1 MESSR
6 AVRSR
11 RRVRSDASSDDEGN
25 ETAAALFHALV
36 LFLVSEAPDSIL
48 VLVVQL
54 LPFCAAA
61 RLACVHARLNDAWKH
76 VRSQSSRW
84 KMVSQLRT
92 SGEVVLCF
100 EEVKHFR
107 FKNDDH
113 IAIVPQWLRSKCA
126 ASESI
131 NEFVRCVVRQECL
144 TVQKLAWEK
153 LETKKLSKFVL
164 SRIRTWHIQL
174 TAAFGNL
181 DSPLSP
187 LSEKDKWD
195 IWCAAFASPMCSV
208 QIIQN
213 VRTTFSIWKRDIPTA
228 AWKFVLAS
236 CMSPSSR
243 LLELLMTEWYPEVLS
258 QPEKLKELIQM
269 ASKSP
274 TPVGLICVLNIAKRL
289 PISNFDDAAKLDV
302 CRICF
307 INNPVN
313 FLYIFKVFQNPS
325 DGLAVQVV
333 SQLFQEAKYYCS
345 SEDMYRYKYKLFMRT
360 FDILLTN
367 TYPWMFSRI
376 VNIYFLPETGLSY
389 AEQCR
394 WAVGRLHLSCVIGHV
409 GLVRHI
415 METCATQPWWSSQ
428 HKRTFVSLVVD
439 KSSWRDRKEV
449 VQYILSSH
457 ARDVTREA
465 WQASVRNAALRG
477 HPEPLRLLLE
487 FGVRKKWTPDA
498 SYGVPLVDDVRKTHF
513 THRDECVALL
523 E

>member
-25 ETAAALFHALV
+25 ETAAALFRALV

-100 EEVKHFR
+100 EELKDFR

-113 IAIVPQWLRSKCA
+113 IAIVPQWLRFKCA

-144 TVQKLAWEK
+144 TVQKLAYEK
-153 LETKKLSKFVL
+153 LEIKKLSKDVL
-164 SRIRTWHIQL
+164 SRIRTWHCQL
-174 TAAFGNL
+174 TAAFGTL
-181 DSPLSP
+181 DIPVSHLK
-187 LSEKDKWD
+187 EKDKCD
-195 IWCAAFASPMCSV
+195 IWCAAFASPLCSAR
-208 QIIQN
+208 IIQN
-213 VRTTFSIWKRDIPTA
+213 MRYTFSRWKRSIPSA
-228 AWKFVLAS
+228 AWNFLLAS
-236 CMSPSSR
+236 CMSPSPR
-243 LLELLMTEWYPEVLS
+243 LLELLLTDWHSDILS
-258 QPEKLKELIQM
+258 QPEKLKDLIRM

-274 TPVGLICVLNIAKRL
+274 TPVGLVCVLNIAKQL
-289 PISNFDDAAKLDV
+289 PIANFDDPAKLEV
-302 CRICF
+302 CKVCF
-307 INNPVN
+307 RNNPVN
-313 FLYIFKVFQNPS
+313 FLYIFKVLQNPS
-325 DGLAVQVV
+325 GNFAMRIID
-333 SQLFQEAKYYCS
+333 QLFQEAKYYCS
-345 SEDMYRYKYKLFMRT
+345 SEDIYRYKYKLFMRT
-360 FDILLTN
+360 FDILSTN
-367 TYPWMFSRI
+367 TYSWMFSRI
-376 VNIYFLPETGLSY
+376 VNIYFLPETGLSH
-389 AEQCR
+389 AQQR
-394 WAVGRLHLSCVIGHV
+394 SAAVVRLHQSSIIGHV

-415 METCATQPWWSSQ
+415 METCASQPWWSQ
-428 HKRTFVSLVVD
+428 HKRSLVSLVVD

-498 SYGVPLVDDVRKTHF
+498 LYGVPLVDDVRKTHF